1 MKLPNYVKNDNLEER
16 LSDNSKWTLEQKYL
30 KRDNEGKIIEGPKE
44 RLYTISKT
52 IAEIDSQY
60 GGSAKNIGK
69 ITENFYNSMTSLDF
83 LPAGRVFTNTGTE
96 TKALFNCYVLD
107 PEDSIDPDDDLN
119 DIFGEV
125 RKGARIH
132 KEGGGTGYNFSK
144 LRPRGSYVQKSKGV
158 ASGPISFME
167 QFDKATEIINSG
179 NRRGANMGILDIDH
193 PDIMDFI
200 YAKAV
205 HGKLKNFNIS
215 IGATDKFMDAAIND
229 GYFPLQFEGNP
240 LTLDDLLN
248 YQSNIEE
255 NKLAGSEVGMAPNP
269 PSIIV
274 DKEKE
279 RVLDTFTNKEIGR
292 INSENNVELYG
303 PAVMN
308 IIANLAW
315 QTADPGMIFLDA
327 INRENPLPNK
337 GPIKATNPC
346 GEQPLHPYDACN
358 LGSINLSNMV
368 KRKGADYEVDW
379 DKLTETT
386 KTAVHFMD
394 NVNDASKGP
403 IKEIEETVLDHRRIG
418 LGVMGWADLLLKLG
432 VPYDSKEAVELA
444 EKVMSHINSDA
455 KIKSVE
461 IAEQRGV
468 FPAFEGSIYD
478 NENLEDRVRNVA
490 RTTIAPTGSIAM
502 VAGVSGGIEP
512 YFSNIFY
519 KNIRGGDVLKFIN
532 PELERELKERGIYSE
547 KLIEKVE
554 KNGGTV
560 QGIKEIPQDLQ
571 KVFKVAGDIHPKD
584 HIRIQAAFQRNLDNA
599 VSKTINMPNE
609 ATVEDVKEAYLLAY
623 QMGLKGTTIYRD
635 GSKDVQVLE
644 TKKEETERTYI
655 TPKRIPDMMPSVKIK
670 QNTPFGHMHVNITVD
685 PKDGSPYEVFA
696 QLGKSGDVV
705 HADLEGICRQLSTNL
720 RAGVDPTYC
729 VDQLEGIGASIGSM
743 PSREGIVTSI
753 PDGVGRA
760 LKKYLMAIE
769 NYGFEDVMLGEV
781 DYDNLIDKMSDN
793 LKKGNGNGNGNGSTN
808 NESQKNMFGIKCPEC
823 DNGKLIFQEG
833 CKRCSSCNYSA
844 C

>member
-1 MKLPNYVKNDNLEER
+1 MKLPNYVNQDNLEER

-30 KRDNEGKIIEGPKE
+30 KRNGEGKIVEGPKE
-44 RLYTISKT
+44 RLYTIANT
-52 IAEIDSQY
+52 IATIDSSY
-60 GGSAKNIGK
+60 GHSEEEIGK
-69 ITENFYNSMTSLDF
+69 VTENFYNAMTNLNF
-83 LPAGRVFTNTGTE
+83 LPAGRVFTNAGTE

-144 LRPRGSYVQKSKGV
+144 LRPRGSYVKKSKGV

-179 NRRGANMGILDIDH
+179 NRRGANMGILDVNH

-205 HGKLKNFNIS
+205 HEKLKNFNIS
-215 IGATDKFMDAAIND
+215 IGATDKFMDATIND
-229 GYFPLQFEGNP
+229 GYFPLEFKGNP

-255 NKLAGSEVGMAPNP
+255 NKLGGSEIGKAPNP
-269 PSIIV
+269 PSLIV
-274 DKEKE
+274 DKEKG
-279 RVLDTFTNKEIGR
+279 RVLDSYTNQDIGR
-292 INSENNVELYG
+292 INEENNVELYG
-303 PAVMN
+303 PAVMD

-358 LGSINLSNMV
+358 LGSLNLSNMV
-368 KRKGADYEVDW
+368 KKLEDGYEVDW
-379 DKLTETT
+379 DKLNETT
-386 KTAVHFMD
+386 QTAVHFMD

-403 IKEIEETVLDHRRIG
+403 IKEIEDTVLEHRRIG
-418 LGVMGWADLLLKLG
+418 LGVMGWADMLLKLK

-444 EKVMSHINSDA
+444 EQVMSSINNTA
-455 KIKSVE
+455 KEKSVQL
-461 IAEQRGV
+461 AEQRGV

-478 NENLEDRVRNVA
+478 TGDLEDRVRNVA

-519 KNIRGGDVLKFIN
+519 KNIRGGERLKFVN
-532 PELERELKERGIYSE
+532 PELERALKDNGIYSE
-547 KLIEKVE
+547 KLLDKIE
-554 KNGGTV
+554 KNGGSLK
-560 QGIKEIPQDLQ
+560 GIKEIPKELQ
-571 KVFKVAGDIHPKD
+571 EIFKVAGDIHSKD
-584 HIRIQAAFQRNLDNA
+584 HIRVQAAFQRNLDNA
-599 VSKTINMPNE
+599 VSKTINMPNN
-609 ATVEDVKEAYLLAY
+609 ATVDDVKEAYLLAY

-644 TKKEETERTYI
+644 TNKEEETERTYI
-655 TPKRIPDMMPSVKIK
+655 TPRKIPDMMPSVKIK
-670 QNTPFGHMHVNITVD
+670 QHTPFGHMHVNITVD
-685 PKDGSPYEVFA
+685 PKDGAPYEVFA

-720 RAGVDPTYC
+720 RAGVDPNYC
-729 VDQLEGIGASIGSM
+729 VDQLEGIGASIASI
-743 PSREGIVTSI
+743 PTREGVVTSI

-769 NYGFEDVMLGEV
+769 NYGFENLLLGNV
-781 DYDNLIDKMSDN
+781 DYDEIVDELSDT
-793 LKKGNGNGNGNGSTN
+793 LKKGNGNSSTN
-808 NESQKNMFGIKCPEC
+808 SNEDQKNTYGIKCPKCEG
-823 DNGKLIFQEG
+823 GKLIFQEG
-833 CKRCSSCNYSA
+833 CKRCSSCDYSA